1 MITSRPVGRLDGKA
15 ALITGAGHGIGRATA
30 RRLAQEGARVVIAE
44 INDDYGR
51 GTEKAFRAEG
61 LQATFVHTDVAVSAD
76 IQRAVQATIDTYGAL
91 DILVNN
97 AQRSVFGRVT
107 DVSEADWEASVT
119 TSLTS
124 VFRACKYAIPHM
136 QRQGGGAIVSVASI
150 FGLVAGRRRAAYNAT
165 KAAIVN
171 LTRNMAL
178 DYAGDNIRVNC
189 VCPGAVDTWRGG
201 QEHVIPIDFWKQRKF
216 PEPMT
221 PEQRAKMH
229 PIGREGRPEEIAEAI
244 LWLVDPANSFTTGS
258 AVVVDGGLT
267 AQALL

>member
-1 MITSRPVGRLDGKA
+1 MGKLDGKA
-15 ALITGAGHGIGRATA
+15 AMVTGAGHGIGRATA

-44 INDDYGR
+44 INDANGR
-51 GTEKAFRAEG
+51 ETEQAFQAEG
-61 LQATFVHTDVAVSAD
+61 LQSKFVHTDVAKSDD
-76 IQRAVQATIDTYGAL
+76 IQHAIRAVVDTYGRL

-107 DVSEADWEASVT
+107 DVSEDDWELSVT

-136 QRQGGGAIVSVASI
+136 QRQGGGAIVSVSSI
-150 FGLVAGRRRAAYNAT
+150 YGLVGGRRRACYNAT
-165 KAAIVN
+165 KGAIVN

-178 DYAGDNIRVNC
+178 DYAADNIRVNC
-189 VCPGAVDTWRGG
+189 VCPGAVDTWHGG
-201 QEHVIPIDFWKQRKF
+201 QERAVPTDFWKQRKF

-244 LWLVDPANSFTTGS
+244 LWLVDPANSFTIGS
-258 AVVVDGGLT
+258 AVVVDGGLI

>member
-1 MITSRPVGRLDGKA
+1 MGRLDGKSA
-15 ALITGAGHGIGRATA
+15 IVTGAGHGIGRATA

-44 INDDYGR
+44 INDTYGNE
-51 GTEKAFRAEG
+51 TEQAFRSEG
-61 LQATFVHTDVAVSAD
+61 LDARFARTDVSRSED
-76 IQRAVQATIDTYGAL
+76 IQRAVQFTVDTFARL

-107 DVSEADWEASVT
+107 DVSEEDWELSLT

-136 QRQGGGAIVSVASI
+136 QRQGGGAIVSVSSI
-150 FGLVAGRRRAAYNAT
+150 YGLVGGRRRACYNAT
-165 KAAIVN
+165 KGAIVN

-178 DYAGDNIRVNC
+178 DYAPDNIRVNC
-189 VCPGAVDTWRGG
+189 VCPGAVDTWQGG
-201 QEHVIPIDFWKQRKF
+201 QERVVPNDFWKQRKF

-221 PEQRAKMH
+221 LEQRAKMH

-258 AVVVDGGLT
+258 AVVVDGGLI
-267 AQALL
+267 ALALL

>member
-1 MITSRPVGRLDGKA
+1 MGKLDGKA

-30 RRLAQEGARVVIAE
+30 RRLGQEGARVVIAE

-51 GTEKAFRAEG
+51 NTEQEFQKEG
-61 LQATFVHTDVAVSAD
+61 LDARFVHTDVARSED
-76 IQRAVQATIDTYGAL
+76 IQNAVSFTVRTFGGL
-91 DILVNN
+91 NLLVNN
-97 AQRSVFGRVT
+97 AQRSVFGKVT
-107 DVSEADWEASVT
+107 DLSEEDWDTSVT

-136 QRQGGGAIVSVASI
+136 QRLGGGVIVSVASI
-150 FGLVAGRRRAAYNAT
+150 YGLVGGRRRAAYNAT
-165 KAAIVN
+165 KGAIVN

-178 DYAGDNIRVNC
+178 DYAPDNIRVNC

-201 QEHVIPIDFWKQRKF
+201 QERVIPSDFWKQRKF

-221 PEQRAKMH
+221 SDERARMH

-244 LWLVDPANSFTTGS
+244 LWLCDPANSFTTGS
-258 AVVVDGGLT
+258 AIVVDGGLI

>member
-1 MITSRPVGRLDGKA
+1 MGKLDGKSA
-15 ALITGAGHGIGRATA
+15 IVTGAGHGIGLATA
-30 RRLAQEGARVVIAE
+30 RKLAQEGAGVTIAE
-44 INDDYGR
+44 INPAYGQE
-51 GTEKAFRAEG
+51 TVKALRAEG
-61 LQATFVHTDVAVSAD
+61 LKVNFVRTDVAQLAD
-76 IQRAVQATIDTYGAL
+76 IKGAIAYAVKEYGRL

-107 DVSEADWEASVT
+107 DVSEEDWEASIT

-136 QRQGGGAIVSVASI
+136 QRQGGGAIVSVSSI
-150 FGLVAGRRRAAYNAT
+150 YGLVGGRRRACYNAT

-178 DYAGDNIRVNC
+178 DYAPDGIRVNC
-189 VCPGAVDTWRGG
+189 ICPGAVDTWQGG
-201 QEHVIPIDFWKQRKF
+201 QERTVPAEFWKQRAF

-221 PEQRAKMH
+221 FDERARMH
-229 PIGREGRPEEIAEAI
+229 PVGREGRPEEIAQAI

-258 AVVVDGGLT
+258 AVVVDGGLI

>member
-1 MITSRPVGRLDGKA
+1 MGKLEGKA

-51 GTEKAFRAEG
+51 KTEQAFRSEG
-61 LQATFVHTDVAVSAD
+61 LQASFVHTDVARSED
-76 IQRAVQATIDTYGAL
+76 IQRAIQSAVDTYGKL

-107 DVSEADWEASVT
+107 DVSEADWEVSVT

-150 FGLVAGRRRAAYNAT
+150 YGLVGGRRRACYNAT
-165 KAAIVN
+165 KGAIVN

-178 DYAGDNIRVNC
+178 DYASDNIRVNC
-189 VCPGAVDTWRGG
+189 VCPGAVDTWQGG
-201 QEHVIPIDFWKQRKF
+201 QEGVIPSDFWRERKF

-221 PEQRAKMH
+221 PEQRAQMH

-244 LWLVDPANSFTTGS
+244 FWLVDPANSFTTGS
-258 AVVVDGGLT
+258 AIVVDGGLI